1 MSEAKPEETT
11 IDDKPEEKVE
21 DEEQG
26 GLDEDDDILTLKSG
40 GQNPK
45 SFEIPKTSASLS
57 KFVTTI
63 LEGTI
68 CFALHSRI
76 IRNAL
81 TTNTHTTTFCGFMVW
96 NLLIWMQCVAKMRAI
111 SRNI

>member
-63 LEGTI
+63 LEGTL
-68 CFALHSRI
+68 CFAFTDYSQCIDNKHTHDNILWI
-76 IRNAL
+76 YGVKCINLDAMCCENARY
-81 TTNTHTTTFCGFMVW
+81 F
-96 NLLIWMQCVAKMRAI
+96 A
-111 SRNI
+111 